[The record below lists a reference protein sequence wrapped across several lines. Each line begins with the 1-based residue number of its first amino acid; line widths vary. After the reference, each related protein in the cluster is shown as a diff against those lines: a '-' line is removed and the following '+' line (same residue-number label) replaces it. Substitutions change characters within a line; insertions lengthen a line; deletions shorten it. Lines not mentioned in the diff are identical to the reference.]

1 MIPADWGALRAKL
14 LDTPCACDTD
24 TIDQGD
30 ELEVNVSALEG
41 DLVVQNKTKGT
52 EFFVVHDLSE
62 REMEMIK
69 AGGLLA
75 YAA

>member
-1 MIPADWGALRAKL
+1 MRHGH
-14 LDTPCACDTD
+14 
-24 TIDQGD
+24 
-30 ELEVNVSALEG
+30 EVNVSDLEG

-52 EFFVVHDLSE
+52 EFFVVHDLSK

-75 YAA
+75 YTAQKHG